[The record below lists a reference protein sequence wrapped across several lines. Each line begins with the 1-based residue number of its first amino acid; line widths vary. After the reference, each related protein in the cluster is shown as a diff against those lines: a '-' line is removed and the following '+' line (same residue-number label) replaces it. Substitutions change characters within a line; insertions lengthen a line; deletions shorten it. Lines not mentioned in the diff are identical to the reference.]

1 MTSVSG
7 IDQEG
12 TVSTT
17 TEPELSPEAE
27 DWAED
32 ADPGGPESNPDAPPL
47 PELTPRAELAL
58 LARTLF
64 REGYDDHLAGHITY
78 RQPDGTL
85 LVNPFGLTWD
95 ELRAGDVM
103 RMDADGTVLEGP
115 WTVTPAIELHVA
127 IHRHRGDANVI
138 VHNHPRYA
146 TVWADLQRIPPVY
159 DQTSA
164 MMVDDVALHEQ
175 WDGAVADEGAAERA
189 AKAIGDART
198 ALLANHGAVVI
209 GADIAQ
215 AHHRAVV
222 LEWRCTMAWRVEAV
236 EAGVPVDPG
245 LVDEFG
251 GIFDHVAFPGMFEAM
266 CRRELRRDPSV
277 LDETPTSYQHL

>member
-1 MTSVSG
+1 MTSTTDTPTA
-7 IDQEG
+7 DQ
-12 TVSTT
+12 
-17 TEPELSPEAE
+17 PSPAAA

-32 ADPGGPESNPDAPPL
+32 ADPGGPGDNPDAPPL
-47 PELTPRAELAL
+47 PELTARAELAL

-78 RQPDGTL
+78 RQPDGSL

-103 RMDADGTVLEGP
+103 RIDTDGRPLDGP

-127 IHRHRGDANVI
+127 IHRRRDDAAVI
-138 VHNHPRYA
+138 VHNHPRHA

-175 WDGAVADEGAAERA
+175 WDGAVAGEGAADRA
-189 AKAIGDART
+189 AEAIGDARA

-209 GADIAQ
+209 GSDVAQ

-222 LEWRCTMAWRVEAV
+222 LEWRSRMAWRVEAV
-236 EAGVPVDPG
+236 GGGVEVDPG
-245 LVDEFG
+245 LVEEFG
-251 GIFDHVAFPGMFEAM
+251 GLFDHVAFPGMFEAM
-266 CRRELRRDPSV
+266 CRRELRRDPTV
-277 LDETPTSYQHL
+277 LDDTPTSYAP